1 MSVISRR
8 TLHLATFL
16 ATIIVCYA
24 VFANVQAQQSPPTRK
39 VEPKREIIQGLPANR
54 IEVTPNRELM
64 DLYKADQGERKLLT
78 EKPVIDEQDVRKLNE
93 RDAQRR
99 KRVLELYHANAL
111 KTGLDFYH
119 AAMIFQHG
127 DDLGDYLLAHD
138 LAIAALT
145 FKDKGAEEAKWLI
158 AATQD
163 RLLKKLGRP
172 QRFGTQQITT
182 KPNANNLRCLS
193 IYNLDSSPT
202 TVTDEHRQ
210 ILNVPTLKQAQEKLE
225 ELNKKCK
232 N

>member
-1 MSVISRR
+1 MRKRLLAIKYLYEGKNR
-8 TLHLATFL
+8 TEVSA
-16 ATIIVCYA
+16 IIGC
-24 VFANVQAQQSPPTRK
+24 N
-39 VEPKREIIQGLPANR
+39 
-54 IEVTPNRELM
+54 
-64 DLYKADQGERKLLT
+64 YKKLLI
-78 EKPVIDEQDVRKLNE
+78 EKQVIDRQDALKLNE

-99 KRVLELYHANAL
+99 KRVLERYHGNAL

-127 DDLGDYLLAHD
+127 DDPGDYLLAHD

-163 RLLKKLGRP
+163 RFLMHLGRP

-182 KPNANNLRCLS
+182 KPNANNFRCAS
-193 IYNLDSSPT
+193 IYNLDNSPAS
-202 TVTDEHRQ
+202 VTDEHRQ

-225 ELNKKCK
+225 EWNKKCK
-232 N
+232 D